1 MFVVALLS
9 SDNTCD
15 TALEINQKFAKM
27 LRFVTLKVSR
37 MIDEV
42 FVLPEVDPD
51 VVGDP
56 LCLDD
61 LEVLD

>member
-1 MFVVALLS
+1 MFVVALLWSDKHVTPHWKS
-9 SDNTCD
+9 SIT
-15 TALEINQKFAKM
+15 LRKM
-27 LRFVTLKVSR
+27 LRFVTLKLSR
-37 MIDEV
+37 MIEEV
-42 FVLPEVDPD
+42 LVLPEVDPD